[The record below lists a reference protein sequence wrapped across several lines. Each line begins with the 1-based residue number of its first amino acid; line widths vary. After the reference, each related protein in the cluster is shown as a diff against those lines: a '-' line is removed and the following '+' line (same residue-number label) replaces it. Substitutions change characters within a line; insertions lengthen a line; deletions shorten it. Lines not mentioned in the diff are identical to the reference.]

1 MAVLGIFFHG
11 TLQQSNAI
19 KVVLSLVVN
28 LIAAVWYLLFAFDRI
43 SWLVVLLIAVGSL
56 LGGFLGAGIGRRM
69 SPTVLRVVIV
79 ILGVVA
85 LANLIGKL
93 VSA

>member
-1 MAVLGIFFHG
+1 
-11 TLQQSNAI
+11 
-19 KVVLSLVVN
+19 
-28 LIAAVWYLLFAFDRI
+28 
-43 SWLVVLLIAVGSL
+43 L

>member
-1 MAVLGIFFHG
+1 MGVLGIFFHG

-28 LIAAVWYLLFAFDRI
+28 LIAAVAYLLFAFDRI
-43 SWLVVLLIAVGSL
+43 NWLAVLLIAVGST

-69 SPTVLRVVIV
+69 KPLLLRIVIV

-85 LANLIGKL
+85 LVNMVSKLING
-93 VSA
+93 